1 MENMHRFAQA
11 FLALLFFVIPASA
24 HPHVWVEMESS
35 LVVNAKGLVEAMSI
49 EWTFDDNYAQN
60 ALEGLDTDGDG
71 AYSKAE
77 LDPLTRENIASMK
90 EYDYFTAFRQGAG
103 KLPLQDV
110 TEFGQIYADGRLKLF
125 FKVPL
130 KQPADPKAGELT
142 IKVYDP
148 DFFIAFD
155 YVKDEPVSLDG
166 TLPAGCAMELKP
178 LKTDAETD
186 QTLAMLSEKG
196 PDWKPEVE
204 EDFGALFAQPLVVA
218 CAS

>member
-1 MENMHRFAQA
+1 METMRKSVSTI
-11 FLALLFFVIPASA
+11 LALLVLASPAAA
-24 HPHVWVEMESS
+24 HPHVWVDMESS
-35 LVVNAKGLVEAMSI
+35 LIVNAKGLVEALSI
-49 EWTFDDNYAQN
+49 EWTFDDNYAQT

-77 LDPLTRENIASMK
+77 LDPLTKENITSMK

-103 KLPLQDV
+103 KLPLNDV
-110 TEFGQIYADGRLKLF
+110 TEYGQIYADGRLKLF

-130 KQPADPKAGELT
+130 KEPADPKTGELM

-155 YVKDEPVSLDG
+155 YVKDAPVSLDG
-166 TLPAGCAMELKP
+166 TLPPGCTMELKP

-196 PDWKPEVE
+196 PDWKPETE